1 MKIEN
6 CYCQKRI
13 GRPVSILV
21 KQQMGLPDDVRTIN
35 DGEHILTIQLQNP
48 EDVDCI
54 VLKKVKC
61 AQNAFTKF
69 VTLPCALIF
78 VFENFT
84 NNKIKIASQVK
95 YSDSWETWGIT
106 IKSTPIFLP
115 ILCVHSSLTYHRCI
129 YILVY
134 NSFFSLY
141 YNSSKNY
148 FFIINHH
155 YQRLIFGFNS

>member
-95 YSDSWETWGIT
+95 YSDS
-106 IKSTPIFLP
+106 
-115 ILCVHSSLTYHRCI
+115 
-129 YILVY
+129 
-134 NSFFSLY
+134 
-141 YNSSKNY
+141 
-148 FFIINHH
+148 
-155 YQRLIFGFNS
+155 